1 MKGTTLRMCS
11 CSPFKLATKMSL
23 DVTWHMNSKRKVL
36 MFTSIKR
43 TKRSAPR
50 NEDKYCC
57 ELIRDVVS
65 VLISCPRVHY
75 ACIKT
80 CTVTS
85 KVCSFSIFVPFRN
98 LLTCILTSCSTS
110 LLRSS
115 SELLSVAL
123 IWWPTRVRYESC
135 SDQTKWS
142 SWSAEARWDIVTCIL
157 LVVKITSR
165 FCQSLVNV

>member
-1 MKGTTLRMCS
+1 MLEYEGDDLEDVFMQSFQVSYKDVFGCDLTHELKEKGADVHVNQENKKVSSQKWRQILLWYNSWCGAGVNFMPKS
-11 CSPFKLATKMSL
+11 SL
-23 DVTWHMNSKRKVL
+23 YGT
-36 MFTSIKR
+36 
-43 TKRSAPR
+43 
-50 NEDKYCC
+50 
-57 ELIRDVVS
+57 
-65 VLISCPRVHY
+65 
-75 ACIKT
+75 CIKT

-135 SDQTKWS
+135 SDRTRWS

-157 LVVKITSR
+157 VVKITGR
-165 FCQSLVNV
+165 FW